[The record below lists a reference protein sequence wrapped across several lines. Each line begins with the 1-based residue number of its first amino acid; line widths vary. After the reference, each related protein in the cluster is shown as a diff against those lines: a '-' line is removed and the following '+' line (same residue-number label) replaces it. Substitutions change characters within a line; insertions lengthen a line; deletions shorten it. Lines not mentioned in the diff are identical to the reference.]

1 MNVSKQEFLDG
12 ISKERERRKAA
23 NKAKCE
29 WQPDPYVA
37 YFNER
42 RTAYLM
48 ALKRRVYNG

>member
-23 NKAKCE
+23 NKAKCK
-29 WQPDPYVA
+29 WQPDPYVT
-37 YFNER
+37 YLKER

-48 ALKRRVYNG
+48 ALKRRVYHG